1 MYLPDTNI
9 CIFLIKNKNPYLEK
23 KIFNCKKEELFLSAI
38 TIAELEYGV
47 SKSQCR
53 EKNRR
58 ALLDFCADFTNII
71 DFSAEDTETYG
82 MIRAYLENKGIPI
95 GPFDTQIAVQAL
107 ARNLTVVTNNIRE
120 FSRIPGLKVE
130 DWTKES

>member
-1 MYLPDTNI
+1 M
-9 CIFLIKNKNPYLEK
+9 
-23 KIFNCKKEELFLSAI
+23 FLSAI

-58 ALLDFCADFTNII
+58 TLLDFCADFTNII

-95 GPFDTQIAVQAL
+95 GPFDTQIAAQAL

>member
-1 MYLPDTNI
+1 MYLLDTNI
-9 CIFLIKNKNPYLEK
+9 CIFLIKNKNQHLKK
-23 KIFNCKKEELFLSAI
+23 KIFNCKKEELFLSSI

-47 SKSQCR
+47 SKSQFR

-58 ALLDFCADFTNII
+58 ALLNFCSDFTNII
-71 DFSAEDTETYG
+71 DFTTEDTEIYG
-82 MIRAYLENKGIPI
+82 MIRAYLENKGVPI
-95 GPFDTQIAVQAL
+95 GPFDTQIAAQGL

-130 DWTKES
+130 DWTKE

>member
-58 ALLDFCADFTNII
+58 ALLDFFADFNNII
-71 DFSAEDTETYG
+71 DFSAEYTETYG
-82 MIRAYLENKGIPI
+82 MIISYL
-95 GPFDTQIAVQAL
+95 
-107 ARNLTVVTNNIRE
+107 
-120 FSRIPGLKVE
+120 
-130 DWTKES
+130 